1 MQGHE
6 IVSSCRQVLATI
18 LNVLNVVS
26 LEQGV
31 LSDKG
36 AALAKC
42 QMSALERIMVCTV
55 ASIQ

>member
-1 MQGHE
+1 MQGRE
-6 IVSSCRQVLATI
+6 ILSPCRQVLATM

-36 AALAKC
+36 AAPARC
-42 QMSALERIMVCTV
+42 QLKALDRVLVCTV
-55 ASIQ
+55 ASL

>member
-1 MQGHE
+1 MQGRE
-6 IVSSCRQVLATI
+6 IVSSCRQVLATM

-36 AALAKC
+36 AAPTKC
-42 QMSALERIMVCTV
+42 QLSALDRVLVCTV
-55 ASIQ
+55 ASL

>member
-1 MQGHE
+1 MQGRE
-6 IVSSCRQVLATI
+6 IVASCRQVLATI

-36 AALAKC
+36 AAPTKC
-42 QMSALERIMVCTV
+42 QLSALDRVLVCTV
-55 ASIQ
+55 ASL

>member
-1 MQGHE
+1 MA
-6 IVSSCRQVLATI
+6 SCRQVLATM

-36 AALAKC
+36 AAPTKC
-42 QMSALERIMVCTV
+42 QLSALDRVLVCTV
-55 ASIQ
+55 ASL

>member
-1 MQGHE
+1 MQGRE
-6 IVSSCRQVLATI
+6 IVASCRQVLATM

-36 AALAKC
+36 AAPTKC
-42 QMSALERIMVCTV
+42 QLSALDRVLVCTV
-55 ASIQ
+55 ASL